1 MATVDEKHTKIVA
14 ESPDSQ
20 SDVDHPEI
28 DWSPE
33 EEQRLVRKVDFL
45 IMPLLILAFF
55 ALQLD
60 RGNIGNALT
69 DYFLRDVGISQ
80 NQFNVGQQLLSAG
93 IVILETNFKIPSNLI
108 LYRVGPTLWIGGQ
121 IVAWGLVATFQ
132 AFQKGLGPFMV
143 TRLLLGLCEAGFIPA
158 ALYTMTR
165 WYKKE
170 ETSKRFS
177 WFFIGNML
185 AAACS
190 GLIAYGILHMRGI
203 ANLAGWQWLFLL
215 EGIFTV
221 LVGICFLIFF
231 PNQVNNPV
239 SMVGKRY
246 FTEREAE
253 ILYKRVMLDDPSK
266 AHPKRSVSWPELK
279 GALTNWRLIP
289 HIIFTIAALSPSSTL
304 SSYAPSL
311 VASMGYDR
319 LQSNAMVSI
328 GAWILIP
335 VNLFWGWIADK
346 TKVRGPWVF
355 LGLFIFWG
363 FNLGNMLLI
372 DSDRTRRFTMLTL
385 STAFSFPW
393 HPVNGAWV
401 SMNAKSA
408 GERSITMAML
418 IMAANCSGIVGKQ
431 LFREEDAP
439 KYRQGW
445 TVITGLVTAA
455 VACGI
460 WANVQYYI
468 LNKRR
473 LSRTGLSYQY

>member
-1 MATVDEKHTKIVA
+1 MATLDEKQLNHVA
-14 ESPDSQ
+14 DSPESQ
-20 SDVDHPEI
+20 SDGDHPDI
-28 DWSPE
+28 DWTPE
-33 EEQRLVRKVDFL
+33 EEQRLLRKVDVL

-55 ALQLD
+55 ALQID
-60 RGNIGNALT
+60 RGNMGNALT
-69 DYFLRDVGISQ
+69 DNFLKDVGITQ

-93 IVILETNFKIPSNLI
+93 IVILEIPSNLV
-108 LYRVGPTLWIGGQ
+108 LHRVGPTLWIGGQ

-158 ALYTMTR
+158 ALFTMTR
-165 WYKKE
+165 WYKLD

-177 WFFIGNML
+177 WFFLGNML

-190 GLIAYGILHMRGI
+190 GLIAYAILHMRGV
-203 ANLAGWQWLFLL
+203 ANLAGWQWLFLI

-221 LVGICFLIFF
+221 LVGICFLVFF
-231 PNQVNNPV
+231 PNQVSNPV
-239 SMVGKRY
+239 SLSGMRY

-253 ILYKRVMLDDPSK
+253 ILYNRVMFDDPTK
-266 AHPKRSVSWPELK
+266 AQPRRKVSGPELK
-279 GALTNWRLIP
+279 AALTNWRLIP

-311 VASMGYDR
+311 VASFGYEK
-319 LQSNAMVSI
+319 LQANAMVSI
-328 GAWILIP
+328 GAWLLIP
-335 VNLFWGWIADK
+335 VNLLWGWLADR

-355 LGLFIFWG
+355 LALLIFWG

-372 DSDRTRRFTMLTL
+372 DSQRTQRFAMLTM
-385 STAFSFPW
+385 SVAFSFPW

-455 VACGI
+455 LVCGI

-473 LSRTGLSYQY
+473 LKRTGLKYQY

>member
-1 MATVDEKHTKIVA
+1 MAIVDEKQIKTVA
-14 ESPDSQ
+14 ESPESQ
-20 SDVDHPEI
+20 SDGGHSEV
-28 DWSPE
+28 DWSQE
-33 EEQRLVRKVDFL
+33 EEQRLLRKVDIL

-60 RGNIGNALT
+60 RGNMGNALT
-69 DYFLRDVGISQ
+69 DYFLKDVGISQ

-93 IVILETNFKIPSNLI
+93 IVILEIPSNLV

-121 IVAWGLVATFQ
+121 IIAWGLVATFQ

-170 ETSKRFS
+170 ETSRRFS
-177 WFFIGNML
+177 WFFLGNML

-190 GLIAYGILHMRGI
+190 GLIAYGILHMRGV

-221 LVGICFLIFF
+221 LVGICFLVFF
-231 PNQVNNPV
+231 PNQVSNPV
-239 SMVGKRY
+239 SLAGLRY
-246 FTEREAE
+246 FSEREAE

-266 AHPKRSVSWPELK
+266 AHPKKSVSWPELRE
-279 GALTNWRLIP
+279 ALTNWKLIP
-289 HIIFTIAALSPSSTL
+289 HVIFTIAALSPSSTL

-319 LQSNAMVSI
+319 LQANAMVSI

-346 TKVRGPWVF
+346 TRVRGPWVF
-355 LGLFIFWG
+355 LGLLIFWG
-363 FNLGNMLLI
+363 FNLGNLLLI
-372 DSDRTRRFTMLTL
+372 DSDRTKRFTMLTL
-385 STAFSFPW
+385 SVAFSFPW

-408 GERSITMAML
+408 GERSITMAIL

-431 LFREEDAP
+431 LFREGDGP

-455 VACGI
+455 VVCGI

-473 LSRTGLSYQY
+473 LSRAGLSYQY

>member
-1 MATVDEKHTKIVA
+1 MAIVDEKQIKTVA
-14 ESPDSQ
+14 ESPESQ
-20 SDVDHPEI
+20 SDGGHSEV
-28 DWSPE
+28 DWSQE
-33 EEQRLVRKVDFL
+33 EEQRLLRKVDIL

-60 RGNIGNALT
+60 RGNMGNALT
-69 DYFLRDVGISQ
+69 DYFLKDVGISQ

-93 IVILETNFKIPSNLI
+93 IVILEIPSNLV

-121 IVAWGLVATFQ
+121 IIAWGLVATFQ
-132 AFQKGLGPFMV
+132 AFQKGLGPFML
-143 TRLLLGLCEAGFIPA
+143 TRRKSLCEAGFIPA

-170 ETSKRFS
+170 ETSRRFS
-177 WFFIGNML
+177 WFFLGNML

-190 GLIAYGILHMRGI
+190 GLIAYGI
-203 ANLAGWQWLFLL
+203 
-215 EGIFTV
+215 
-221 LVGICFLIFF
+221 
-231 PNQVNNPV
+231 NPV
-239 SMVGKRY
+239 SLAGLRY
-246 FTEREAE
+246 FSEREAE

-266 AHPKRSVSWPELK
+266 AHPKKSVSWPELRE
-279 GALTNWRLIP
+279 ALTNWKLIP
-289 HIIFTIAALSPSSTL
+289 HVIFTIAALSPSSTL

-319 LQSNAMVSI
+319 LQANAMVSI

-346 TKVRGPWVF
+346 TRVRGPWVF
-355 LGLFIFWG
+355 LGLLIFWG
-363 FNLGNMLLI
+363 FNLGNLLLI
-372 DSDRTRRFTMLTL
+372 DSDRTKRFTMLTL
-385 STAFSFPW
+385 SVAFSFPW

-408 GERSITMAML
+408 GERSITMAIL

-431 LFREEDAP
+431 LFREGDGP

-455 VACGI
+455 VVCGI

>member
-1 MATVDEKHTKIVA
+1 MVAIVDEKQVKMVA
-14 ESPDSQ
+14 KSPGSQ
-20 SDVDHPEI
+20 SDSENPDI
-28 DWSPE
+28 DWNPE
-33 EEQRLVRKVDFL
+33 EERQLVRKVDL
-45 IMPLLILAFF
+45 IIMPLLILAFF

-69 DYFLRDVGISQ
+69 DYFLKDVGITQ

-93 IVILETNFKIPSNLI
+93 IVILEIPSNLV
-108 LYRVGPTLWIGGQ
+108 LYRIGPTLWIGGQ

-132 AFQKGLGPFMV
+132 AFQKGLGAYMV
-143 TRLLLGLCEAGFIPA
+143 TRILLGLCEAGFIPA
-158 ALYTMTR
+158 ALFTMTR
-165 WYKKE
+165 WYKRD

-203 ANLAGWQWLFLL
+203 AGLAGWQWLFLL
-215 EGIFTV
+215 EGIFTI
-221 LVGICFLIFF
+221 LVGIAFFACF

-239 SMVGKRY
+239 SMLGFRY
-246 FTEREAE
+246 FSEREAE
-253 ILYKRVMLDDPSK
+253 ILYKRVMIDDPSK
-266 AHPKRSVSWPELK
+266 AQSKRSVSWPELRS
-279 GALTNWRLIP
+279 ALTNWRLIP
-289 HIIFTIAALSPSSTL
+289 HVIFTIAALAPSSTL

-311 VASMGYDR
+311 VNSMGFER
-319 LQSNAMVSI
+319 LESNAMVSV
-328 GAWILIP
+328 GAWLLIP
-335 VNLFWGWIADK
+335 INLLWGFTADK
-346 TKVRGPWVF
+346 TRVRGPWVF

-363 FNLGNMLLI
+363 FNLGNYLLI
-372 DSDRTRRFTMLTL
+372 DAGRNARFAMLTL

-401 SMNAKSA
+401 SANAKSA
-408 GERSITMAML
+408 GERSITMAIL

-439 KYRQGW
+439 KYRNGW
-445 TVITGLVTAA
+445 AVIAGLTTAA
-455 VACGI
+455 AACGI

-468 LNKRR
+468 LNKRK
-473 LSRTGLSYQY
+473 LNRTGLSYQY